1 MVDCGITF
9 EQANEDHRGRPS
21 IQMPDPTFI
30 SSQRDQLDGL
40 VVTHAHEDHFGA
52 IPYLWQELQCPVYA
66 TPFAAAV
73 LRKKVA
79 WRGAPPPE
87 PLIEVLPGETHT
99 IGLFDVTW
107 LPITHS
113 TPETCA
119 LLLESQGTRIL
130 HTADWKIDSRPVMGT
145 PW

>member
-1 MVDCGITF
+1 MNLNLFSSQGRWLMVDCGITF

-73 LRKKVA
+73 LEKS
-79 WRGAPPPE
+79 
-87 PLIEVLPGETHT
+87 
-99 IGLFDVTW
+99 GLARCT
-107 LPITHS
+107 S
-113 TPETCA
+113 TCA
-119 LLLESQGTRIL
+119 
-130 HTADWKIDSRPVMGT
+130 IDRGFT
-145 PW
+145 G